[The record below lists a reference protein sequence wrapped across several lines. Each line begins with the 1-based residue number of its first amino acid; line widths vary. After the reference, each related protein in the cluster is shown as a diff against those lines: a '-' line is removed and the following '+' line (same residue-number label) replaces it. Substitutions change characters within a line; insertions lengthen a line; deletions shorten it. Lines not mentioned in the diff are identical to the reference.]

1 MVAVPNNLPVQVTR
15 FIGRVREVAELE
27 HLLTESSPESRLIT
41 LTGAGGCGKTRLALH
56 VAEDSL
62 NRYPDGVWLIDL
74 SPLGDPALVPQTIA
88 NVLGIREL
96 AGNSFVDSLAD
107 YLRPRSALLVLD
119 NCEHLVSASAQVAHV
134 LLRSCPHLRI
144 LATSRE
150 VLGVSGEI
158 RWRVPSLCLPPAPEI
173 AEPSLELLTASEAG
187 QLFLDRAVAVHSG
200 FTLTDQNS
208 WAVGDICRRL
218 DGIPLAIELAA
229 RLAAR
234 YGSTSCRLSRLQR
247 AWTTVS
253 DC

>member
-1 MVAVPNNLPVQVTR
+1 VRLACSRERIDPQIEGQLRYRAVNLMRTVGCGYAGCVMVAVPNNLPVQVTR

-27 HLLTESSPESRLIT
+27 HLLTESSPESRLIA
-41 LTGAGGCGKTRLALH
+41 LTGVGGCGKTRLALH

-74 SPLGDPALVPQTIA
+74 SPPGDPALVPQTIA

-150 VLGVSGEI
+150 VLGVSGEV

-187 QLFLDRAVAVHSG
+187 HR
-200 FTLTDQNS
+200 
-208 WAVGDICRRL
+208 VG
-218 DGIPLAIELAA
+218 
-229 RLAAR
+229 
-234 YGSTSCRLSRLQR
+234 SRTGQR
-247 AWTTVS
+247 PVG
-253 DC
+253 